1 MRGAS
6 LTPGYWRDPQRTAE
20 LYRGEWLRT
29 GDVGLIDGDGF
40 LSVVDRLKDM
50 IITGGENVYCTEVEN
65 VIARHPDVVACAVV
79 GVPDERWG
87 EAVHAVVVKRDGS
100 TVDEAELKDLC
111 AKKLSSFKRPKTIE
125 ISTDPLPLSGVGKVM
140 KTMLRDLALA
150 RRQTA
155 QTSSET

>member
-1 MRGAS
+1 MAS
-6 LTPGYWRDPQRTAE
+6 TIAAPVSGTP
-20 LYRGEWLRT
+20 
-29 GDVGLIDGDGF
+29 
-40 LSVVDRLKDM
+40 
-50 IITGGENVYCTEVEN
+50 
-65 VIARHPDVVACAVV
+65 
-79 GVPDERWG
+79 VPDEG
-87 EAVHAVVVKRDGS
+87 EVSLLRLYVLRATYALLVVGTGALVVPDILDHELLSRGAIPSRTPASDGS

-140 KTMLRDLALA
+140 KTMLRDLALT